1 MVSCVSR
8 VVLGVRDGRGNGET
22 RRESERTCG
31 VGLARGVITNRFS
44 FYTGHGHAQSQR
56 ETLGVLLPF
65 DSQTPRPPRPLRPP
79 RRPQCPDIQAK
90 SSQDVR
96 TLSSMSGHSRGVQGT
111 PQCPD
116 IVFGGPTSGHWNGTS
131 STSSCPDIVEGV
143 CSMSGHLGQMSV
155 FTSHC
160 ICSISASMSGHDEV
174 DEVRSGRS
182 GPFFYCNCRHQRG
195 CRATSALRPR

>member
-1 MVSCVSR
+1 MVAKRPLSR
-8 VVLGVRDGRGNGET
+8 SLSASKLDTPSRAPHPRHPNTQT
-22 RRESERTCG
+22 RNKRKTCAREAPSRT
-31 VGLARGVITNRFS
+31 
-44 FYTGHGHAQSQR
+44 
-56 ETLGVLLPF
+56 LLPF

-116 IVFGGPTSGHWNGTS
+116 IVFGAPMSGHWNGTS

-160 ICSISASMSGHDEV
+160 ICSISASMSGHYEV